1 MILITAIDDTYG
13 MMFNHRRQSQ
23 DRVLRQRILHLTAG
37 HTLWMNAYSARQF
50 TRDSAP
56 NIRVSEAFLDEAD
69 TGESCFVEN
78 LSALPYEA
86 KIEKIILYRWNRTYP
101 GDFFFDIP
109 LEEHGWKSIQTSD
122 FPGSSHERITEEI
135 LYKP

>member
-50 TRDSAP
+50 ARDSAP

-69 TGESCFVEN
+69 AGEYCFVEN
-78 LSALPYEA
+78 LAVLPYEA
-86 KIEKIILYRWNRTYP
+86 KIEKIILYHWNRTYP
-101 GDFFFDIP
+101 GDFSFDIP
-109 LEEHGWKSIQTSD
+109 LEEHGWKPIQTSD

-135 LYKP
+135 LCKP